1 MDIFLAG
8 KRIEQKALPKF
19 SFLIKLVDE
28 VLRKRK
34 VLSYVRK
41 IDDIKE
47 RNTNKRPITSQVL
60 VYPGCSDGTQSRTRK
75 EMALNGHKIQ
85 VIHVFK

>member
-47 RNTNKRPITSQVL
+47 RNTNETN
-60 VYPGCSDGTQSRTRK
+60 YQSGISVSW
-75 EMALNGHKIQ
+75 MQ
-85 VIHVFK
+85 